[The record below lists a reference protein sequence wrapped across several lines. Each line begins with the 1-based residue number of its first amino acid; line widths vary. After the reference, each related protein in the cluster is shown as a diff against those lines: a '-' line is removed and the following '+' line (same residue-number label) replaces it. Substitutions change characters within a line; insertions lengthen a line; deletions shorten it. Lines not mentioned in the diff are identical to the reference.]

1 MRTSKPITVTL
12 GKQQRSVDRRV
23 ASGLYDSASEVI
35 RAAVR
40 ALDREEAAIDE
51 VMREKIRASLADP
64 RADISAEDVFA
75 RLYAYHEDRLKA
87 ESAPGAG
94 SKR

>member
-1 MRTSKPITVTL
+1 MRKSKPITVTL
-12 GKQQRSVDRRV
+12 GKQQRSVDRRL

-51 VMREKIRASLADP
+51 VMRQKIRASLADP
-64 RADISAEDVFA
+64 RADIPAEDVFA
-75 RLYAYHEDRLKA
+75 RLRAYHEGQLKA
-87 ESAPGAG
+87 DPDGTQG
-94 SKR
+94 